1 MVATLIEYFPC
12 LCQFQ
17 DSLILDYTASSG
29 GARRVER
36 KDNMRNIII
45 GMAVAAVALATLAY
59 HRGGMLL
66 VLTGLKAG
74 GILLVEITPLLAAAF
89 LLAGLI
95 QVMVSREFIERWLG
109 RGAGIKAVLLGA
121 VAGALVP
128 GGPYI
133 SYPIAASFFIEGA
146 EIGTV
151 MAFIAAKNVWTL
163 TRLPMEVALLGV
175 SVTFLRYIVT
185 FPIPIIVGLLA
196 NLILSRSVERVRE
209 QVREL
214 VGRGGS

>member
-1 MVATLIEYFPC
+1 
-12 LCQFQ
+12 
-17 DSLILDYTASSG
+17 
-29 GARRVER
+29 
-36 KDNMRNIII
+36 
-45 GMAVAAVALATLAY
+45 
-59 HRGGMLL
+59 
-66 VLTGLKAG
+66 VLSGLKEG
-74 GILLVEITPLLAAAF
+74 GLMLAEIAPLLAAAF

-109 RGAGIKAVLLGA
+109 RGAGVKAVLLGA

-133 SYPIAASFFIEGA
+133 SYPIAASFFIGGA

-175 SVTFLRYIVT
+175 RITVLRYIVT
-185 FPIPIIVGLLA
+185 FLIPVIVGLLA
-196 NLILSRSVERVRE
+196 NFILSKSVERVRE
-209 QVREL
+209 QVRAL
-214 VGRGGS
+214 AGGDRP

>member
-1 MVATLIEYFPC
+1 
-12 LCQFQ
+12 
-17 DSLILDYTASSG
+17 
-29 GARRVER
+29 
-36 KDNMRNIII
+36 MRNITI
-45 GMAVAAVALATLAY
+45 GMAIAAAALSVLAY
-59 HRGGMLL
+59 SRGGMPL
-66 VLTGLKAG
+66 VLSGLKEG
-74 GILLVEITPLLAAAF
+74 GLMLAEIAPLLAAAF

-109 RGAGIKAVLLGA
+109 RGAGVKAVLLGA

-133 SYPIAASFFIEGA
+133 SYPIAASFFIGGA

-175 SVTFLRYIVT
+175 RITVLRYIVT
-185 FPIPIIVGLLA
+185 FLIPVIVGLLA
-196 NLILSRSVERVRE
+196 NFILSKSVERVRE
-209 QVREL
+209 QVRAL
-214 VGRGGS
+214 AGGDRP

>member
-1 MVATLIEYFPC
+1 LIGYFSCVSVPG
-12 LCQFQ
+12 FIIQ
-17 DSLILDYTASSG
+17 DHTASDR
-29 GARRVER
+29 GAWRVDR

-45 GMAVAAVALATLAY
+45 GMAVAVVALSTLAY
-59 HRGGMLL
+59 HQGGMPL
-66 VLTGLKAG
+66 VLTGLKTG

-95 QVMVSREFIERWLG
+95 QVMVPREFIERWLG
-109 RGAGIKAVLLGA
+109 RGAGVKAVLLGA

-175 SVTFLRYIVT
+175 SVTFLRYIIT

-196 NLILSRSVERVRE
+196 NLILSRSVESVRE

-214 VGRGGS
+214 VGKGGS